1 MSLLNKIEYLQNL
14 EQQNKYFEQELARS
28 IAITFTEEKE
38 LYNVLVEVAQNTK
51 LEGIYET
58 YEYEFQ
64 TLPTTLSYKVVDGA
78 LHVKFTQAD
87 KELRFTLFYNEDE
100 ELPWIS
106 YLATDFYDYVATE
119 ELVRTFCEKLILGD
133 EYFID
138 LSDPAFGIAP
148 SNLKWERDPE
158 CEFLN
163 PSAYEMIKNAVLAN
177 NGQIAT
183 DAKLVTIIFP
193 DTEFNEKIEIYAPD
207 EDNYRSVYHIFDG
220 AGFPLGHETNNT
232 DEVILKEVLN
242 VIANLDLNE
251 HKEVEN
257 KEVLINNKEHEDFLR
272 RLRNF

>member
-28 IAITFTEEKE
+28 IAITFTEEEE
-38 LYNVLVEVAQNTK
+38 LYNVLVEVAQNPK
-51 LEGIYET
+51 LDEIYET
-58 YEYEFQ
+58 YEFEYQ
-64 TLPTTLSYKVVDGA
+64 TLPTTLSYKVADGA
-78 LHVKFTQAD
+78 LHVKFTRAD

-100 ELPWIS
+100 ELPWVS

-119 ELVRTFCEKLILGD
+119 ELIRTFCEKLILGD
-133 EYFID
+133 EYFIN
-138 LSDPAFGIAP
+138 LSDSTFGIAP
-148 SNLKWERDPE
+148 TNLKWEHDPE
-158 CEFLN
+158 CDFLN

-183 DAKLVTIIFP
+183 DTKLVTIVFP

-207 EDNYRSVYHIFDG
+207 KNNYRSVYHIFDG

-242 VIANLDLNE
+242 VIANLDLNG
-251 HKEVEN
+251 HKEAEN